1 MARVVGFQP
10 AKTHQ
15 QPVDDQGHP
24 VSVGVWGDS
33 TTGVGVFGTSG
44 AVSANVPNIPI
55 INHAGVV
62 GHSVEDSGGFGAGVW
77 GESIQGQG
85 VVGRSQS
92 SYGVFGASFG
102 PPPSASVIGTSFVI
116 GAPQAPGVVG
126 YVSDATG
133 VIGNSI
139 TGSGVQGI
147 SGSGD
152 GVVGQSFGADGV
164 PPGTGV
170 AGISDSVGVW
180 GTSRDGVAVRGDSL
194 SSFGMLGYSLNGHG
208 VHGVSTSNSG
218 VFGHTDGASA
228 AGIFGDSSGPGFAG
242 FFNGGVGIAGNLSI
256 AGVLF
261 KSGGGFMVD
270 HPLDPGSKYLR
281 HSFVES
287 PDMLNVHNGNITTDD
302 NGEATVLLPSY
313 FEVLN
318 QDFRYQLTVIG
329 QFAQAIVG
337 QEIRNNQF
345 TIKTDHPRVKVS
357 WQVTGIRRDPW
368 AVANRIVVEEEKT
381 AEEKGR
387 YLHPQLWGRPRE
399 EQIHHRLVAEA
410 ERLAVPHR
418 LEEIPGVDRSRFE
431 EERRQMDELLQR
443 MKL

>member
-1 MARVVGFQP
+1 
-10 AKTHQ
+10 
-15 QPVDDQGHP
+15 
-24 VSVGVWGDS
+24 
-33 TTGVGVFGTSG
+33 VGVFGTSG
-44 AVSANVPNIPI
+44 TVSANVPNIPI

-62 GHSVEDSGGFGAGVW
+62 GHSVEDAGGFGAGVW

-92 SYGVFGASFG
+92 GYGVFGASFG
-102 PPPSASVIGTSFVI
+102 PPPNASVIGTSFAI

-126 YVSDATG
+126 YVSDAVG

-139 TGSGVQGI
+139 SGSGVQGI

-180 GTSRDGVAVRGDSL
+180 GTSRDGVSVRGDSL
-194 SSFGMLGYSLNGHG
+194 SGFGMLGYSLSGHG

-218 VFGHTDGASA
+218 VFGHTDGTSA
-228 AGIFGDSSGPGFAG
+228 AGIFGESSGPGFAG

-256 AGVLF
+256 AGALF
-261 KSGGGFMVD
+261 KSGGGFTVD
-270 HPLDPGSKYLR
+270 HPLDPGNKYLR

-287 PDMLNVHNGNITTDD
+287 PDMLNVHNGNVTTDD
-302 NGEATVLLPSY
+302 NGEAAVSLPSY

-337 QEIRNNQF
+337 QEIRANQF
-345 TIKTDHPRVKVS
+345 TIKTDQPRVRVS

-368 AVANRIVVEEEKT
+368 AVANRIAVEEEKT
-381 AEEKGR
+381 GEDKGR
-387 YLHPQLWGRPRE
+387 YLHPQLWGRPKE
-399 EQIHHRLVAEA
+399 EQIHHRLVGEVG
-410 ERLAVPHR
+410 RLAVPHR
-418 LEEIPGVDRSRFE
+418 LEEIPSVDRSRFE
-431 EERRQMDELLQR
+431 EERRLMDELLQR
-443 MKL
+443 MRL